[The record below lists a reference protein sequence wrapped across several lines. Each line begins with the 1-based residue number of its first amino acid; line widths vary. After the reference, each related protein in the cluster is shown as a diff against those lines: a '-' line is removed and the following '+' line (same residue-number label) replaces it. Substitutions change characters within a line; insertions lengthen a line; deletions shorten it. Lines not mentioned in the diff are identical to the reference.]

1 MDVGVFARE
10 FESLG
15 RAVEIGVAGGSVI
28 SVSFPEAPEADAD
41 PDHPLLDRIDAYLGG
56 EPDHFDD
63 VEIALTVPTDHRQ
76 VLEATRNVPYGE
88 TVSLA
93 RVLRMAGLDP
103 DDDADRET
111 ARNALA
117 ENPIPLFV
125 PDHRV
130 RDTPGG
136 ASGAIA
142 ERLRAVEA

>member
-28 SVSFPEAPEADAD
+28 SVSFPEAVESDAD

-56 EPDHFDD
+56 ESDHFDD

-76 VLEATRNVPYGE
+76 VLEATRNVPHGE
-88 TVSLA
+88 TVSLD
-93 RVLRMAGLDP
+93 RILRMAGLDP

-111 ARNALA
+111 ARTALA
-117 ENPIPLFV
+117 QNPIPVFV

-130 RDTPGG
+130 RDAPGG
-136 ASGAIA
+136 SPGAIA
-142 ERLRAVEA
+142 ERLRTVES

>member
-1 MDVGVFARE
+1 MDVGVFVRE

-15 RAVEIGVAGGSVI
+15 RAVEVGVAGGSVI
-28 SVSFPEAPEADAD
+28 SVSFPEPPEGDAD
-41 PDHPLLDRIDAYLGG
+41 SDHPLLDRIGAYLDG

-88 TVSLA
+88 TVSLD

-103 DDDADRET
+103 DDDADRGT

-117 ENPIPLFV
+117 ENPIPLFI

-130 RDTPGG
+130 RDAPNG
-136 ASGAIA
+136 APDTVA
-142 ERLRAVEA
+142 ERLRALES